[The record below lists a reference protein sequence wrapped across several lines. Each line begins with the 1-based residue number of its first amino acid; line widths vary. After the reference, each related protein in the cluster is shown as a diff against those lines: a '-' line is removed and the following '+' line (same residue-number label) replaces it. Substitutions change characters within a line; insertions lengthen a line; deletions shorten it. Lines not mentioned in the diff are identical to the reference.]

1 MKFFLHSAGP
11 FRAALFE
18 KISNNVDFSLWGNHA
33 TTLEYFLT
41 FSSETKIMKIRHSA
55 YPRLDCN
62 NTGCSERVQR
72 CMYTNITLW
81 IRSVIVIC
89 DFDGGSGICIEKIR
103 HTFPLRQAF
112 IEHLLVKWMTCH
124 YLVLK
129 HWELAGYRKK
139 NFLFTNYSFI

>member
-1 MKFFLHSAGP
+1 MKSCKDFLLY
-11 FRAALFE
+11 LF
-18 KISNNVDFSLWGNHA
+18 L
-33 TTLEYFLT
+33 LLLLLP
-41 FSSETKIMKIRHSA
+41 

-103 HTFPLRQAF
+103 HTFPLHQVF
-112 IEHLLVKWMTCH
+112 VEHLLVKRKACH
-124 YLVLK
+124 YLVLN
-129 HWELAGYRKK
+129 HWELVGYQKK
-139 NFLFTNYSFI
+139 NLFVHQLFIYFLYLKLNRF